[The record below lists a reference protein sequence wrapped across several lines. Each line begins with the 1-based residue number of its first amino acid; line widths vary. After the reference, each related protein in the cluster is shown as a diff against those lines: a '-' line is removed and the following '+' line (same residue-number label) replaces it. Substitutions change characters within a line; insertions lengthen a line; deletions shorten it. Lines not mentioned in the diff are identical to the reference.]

1 MQRTFFFIMAFCL
14 GILYVN
20 AQALR
25 ISGRVV
31 DSLEHPI
38 EVFDV
43 RALRADSSMLAGGA
57 FFEGSFEMELPEEAA
72 LIKVSS
78 LGYVPAYLPLD
89 LGKREGNVVSIGAIV
104 LDSQPAELSEVVVSA
119 RRPLVRFSG
128 DSYVVD
134 IAKTRLE
141 NAGTFVDVAR
151 RIPGLVVS
159 GNGKISVMGKP
170 RLLIN
175 LNGRAVRNVSE
186 LQALQSRQIKSVS
199 IDRNPSAAYSADYDA
214 VINISTRDA
223 IQDYVH
229 IAAVNKFSMARKLSN
244 SSSVTLNSRI
254 KSLDLFTDVRFSSN
268 GNLQYD
274 SEEKHVWSDV
284 QELRTSRFSEL
295 MVRHNLLDISQTAE
309 YHFRPQTALG
319 LGYRLSVTE
328 QNIEK
333 EQDYSVVSADH
344 QALTTLPVSVH
355 SSMKRTDHNPS
366 LYFTNKGKNSFLG
379 IYADYYG
386 ASLKNSQ
393 YVSEK
398 AANRNVSQD
407 FTDHYD
413 VFGLK
418 GDFSHRLSFLSYAL
432 GVKISCIKDRG
443 TYLSGYEDTPDSR
456 LESRSFATYV
466 NLRKTV
472 GKVSFAAGLR
482 YEREHSQSSDNDRVV
497 SDTVYNHLFPYLS
510 IAANGSVKAS
520 LSYSRRIYRP
530 TYNQLIV
537 KSVYIDPLSYSI
549 GNPLLKSALV
559 DIVSF
564 SVQKGIFAG
573 TVSYEQY
580 HNKKAQVAVL
590 EERNGTQRVR
600 FTYDN
605 IPHVHRL
612 VLYTMCNY
620 GTGNIRGNT
629 TLMLSSSRMNYEGVA
644 YSTFKDIGLY
654 LKSNLETSLWKG
666 ASSMLSAAYR
676 NAQHNDFYYHRAS
689 FNFSLYLTQDLFQNR
704 LRISVQAED
713 IFKTARVNNWV
724 QNMQR
729 ARIVMDTNADSRF
742 IGLSLRYTFGRSK
755 AKSQA
760 RSSIQEETD
769 RL

>member
-1 MQRTFFFIMAFCL
+1 MAFCL

-25 ISGRVV
+25 ISGRLV

-78 LGYVPAYLPLD
+78 LGYVPAYLSLD

-393 YVSEK
+393 HVSEK

-472 GKVSFAAGLR
+472 GKVSFAAGL
-482 YEREHSQSSDNDRVV
+482 NIP
-497 SDTVYNHLFPYLS
+497 NP
-510 IAANGSVKAS
+510 
-520 LSYSRRIYRP
+520 P
-530 TYNQLIV
+530 TTT
-537 KSVYIDPLSYSI
+537 
-549 GNPLLKSALV
+549 
-559 DIVSF
+559 VSF
-564 SVQKGIFAG
+564 QI
-573 TVSYEQY
+573 
-580 HNKKAQVAVL
+580 
-590 EERNGTQRVR
+590 R
-600 FTYDN
+600 FT
-605 IPHVHRL
+605 I
-612 VLYTMCNY
+612 
-620 GTGNIRGNT
+620 IF
-629 TLMLSSSRMNYEGVA
+629 SRTCPSPPM
-644 YSTFKDIGLY
+644 
-654 LKSNLETSLWKG
+654 
-666 ASSMLSAAYR
+666 AA
-676 NAQHNDFYYHRAS
+676 
-689 FNFSLYLTQDLFQNR
+689 
-704 LRISVQAED
+704 
-713 IFKTARVNNWV
+713 
-724 QNMQR
+724 
-729 ARIVMDTNADSRF
+729 
-742 IGLSLRYTFGRSK
+742 
-755 AKSQA
+755 
-760 RSSIQEETD
+760 
-769 RL
+769 